1 MRRIPL
7 IELGELRAS
16 LFQCD
21 CNVCFLARPTVART
35 AQQEGQDD
43 PALLQATSSNLGSRQ
58 SGCLEQSQ
66 LSKRRDAIVQ
76 ADLFHNLTF
85 LEAKH
90 GRTGETHF

>member
-7 IELGELRAS
+7 IELGELRGS
-16 LFQCD
+16 LFQGD
-21 CNVCFLARPTVART
+21 CTVCFGTTDGRAYRT
-35 AQQEGQDD
+35 ARGPGR
-43 PALLQATSSNLGSRQ
+43 PALLQATTSRVGSRQ
-58 SGCLEQSQ
+58 SGCFEQSQ
-66 LSKRRDAIVQ
+66 LLKRRDAIVQ